1 MGISASKVTN
11 VEIQKG
17 HEKYLLIYIYRVW
30 KLFNTFR
37 VMTGLQDAD
46 SKSTVHPQ
54 WILDYQLVEWGQQGL
69 FYEYLEMGKTCR
81 MLFC

>member
-1 MGISASKVTN
+1 MLKFKRAMKSICRF
-11 VEIQKG
+11 IC
-17 HEKYLLIYIYRVW
+17 RVW

-69 FYEYLEMGKTCR
+69 FYEYLEMGKITK
-81 MLFC
+81 MLHCDKA